1 MASSFPSSV
10 DSFPDPLVN
19 SPLNSPSHAGLHTD
33 VNDAVEKLETK
44 VGVGASPAAS
54 ATAGQVLTA
63 TGTGS
68 SWQTPAVTAAQFA
81 TVGLVYI
88 TGGTFSAQ
96 DPLSVTNCF
105 TSTYDHYE
113 IVLQYYGSAANNTSL
128 NFYTGTNT
136 IYNAANY
143 YRYGFYLGTGALA
156 NFYAAGLTAAFV
168 TNHSNTSSITA
179 PVRMTVFA
187 PNLSTSRT
195 QIMHKALDP
204 ASGLFIDLMHQID
217 STNQFT
223 GFQIDAA
230 SGSITGNY
238 AVYGY
243 RKA

>member
-1 MASSFPSSV
+1 MAIKTF
-10 DSFPDPLVN
+10 
-19 SPLNSPSHAGLHTD
+19 
-33 VNDAVEKLETK
+33 
-44 VGVGASPAAS
+44 
-54 ATAGQVLTA
+54 TAGSVLTA
-63 TGTGS
+63 SDTNTFL
-68 SWQTPAVTAAQFA
+68 ANA
-81 TVGLVYI
+81 GLVYV

-96 DPLSVTNCF
+96 DPLAVTGCF

-143 YRYGFYLGTGALA
+143 IRYGFYIGTGALT
-156 NFYAAGLTAAFV
+156 NFYAAGLTSAFV
-168 TNHSNTSSITA
+168 TNHGTTSTITA

-204 ASGLFIDLMHQID
+204 ASGLFIDLIHQID
-217 STNQFT
+217 STSQFT